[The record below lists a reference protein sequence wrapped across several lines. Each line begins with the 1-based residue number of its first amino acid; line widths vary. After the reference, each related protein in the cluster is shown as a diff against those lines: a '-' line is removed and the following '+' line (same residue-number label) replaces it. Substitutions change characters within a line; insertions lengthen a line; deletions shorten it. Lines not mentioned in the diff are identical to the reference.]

1 VRFRHKLSIV
11 LVGLAVV
18 PLVAAGLIVQALLA
32 RDEVRS
38 VDAQLSV
45 GAAAGAAAYR
55 SQQVV
60 GQTLAA

>member
-1 VRFRHKLSIV
+1 MRFRHKLSIV

-45 GAAAGAAAYR
+45 DPPAVGFGRFCPNPAEHR
-55 SQQVV
+55 SP
-60 GQTLAA
+60 A